1 MPLRNAPTPFK
12 KSACLF
18 AKRDSPTYGSN
29 YFFFTKYKFISF
41 STKDLIH
48 FKTLV
53 SFYTP

>member
-1 MPLRNAPTPFK
+1 MLLRNARTPFK

-18 AKRDSPTYGSN
+18 AKTDSPTYGSN